1 MEARERLSNRTTGAS
16 GSALPH
22 CGHKAPRVP
31 EPCDPDC
38 ELRWSQW
45 SAVRFEASHP
55 IAAALDISAGAR
67 SGTKLLPPEGACEGG
82 EDKAF
87 RSMCAPTIDW
97 MQRHNN
103 GTRGR
108 RALFFEYRGGKN
120 ALGWGHT
127 LTAAYA
133 LHGICRLLRRFCY
146 VSIYDMD
153 LGVFYGYADGSS
165 WAKPEPTEL
174 AQYLSVSTI
183 QATRSV
189 TFSREGLAGLLS
201 ELRNGKHAQASLI
214 HVVQEPPLYLETGGD
229 AWFPRLMPLRAPA
242 ASSDAPP
249 ALDRC
254 FCRYV
259 TQPRFSQA
267 ASTRFDVAYHL
278 RTGFADIK
286 ASALVPRIQRSTF
299 RTKSEFRAAYQVA
312 ERLRGSEATRWLH
325 AACGAAGIATLSS
338 QRAVVLS
345 DSPGLM
351 RLLHPRY
358 NATVGGAREVHGSTR
373 SFTGATNA
381 AKLATARDIWLAG
394 LASEIQ
400 ELWTSSFARPV
411 VARSMCIRRRRL
423 LTGPHGACSN
433 FSRVFIRDLP
443 RYLPEGR
450 TPTFYSC
457 LHWPPQHP
465 CSKGTAKRCEANF
478 VAANS

>member
-1 MEARERLSNRTTGAS
+1 MREREINRTVA
-16 GSALPH
+16 H
-22 CGHKAPRVP
+22 CGHKEAPRMP
-31 EPCDPDC
+31 EPCGPDC

-103 GTRGR
+103 ETRGR

-351 RLLHPRY
+351 RLLHLRY

-394 LASEIQ
+394 LASEMQ